1 MKKST
6 IKLLIVVGIVVILF
20 LWVKGSYNTLVE
32 TEVTAEKAWAN
43 VETQYQRR
51 ADLIPNFVNTVKGY
65 ATHEKET
72 LTQITAQRANA
83 TRPQIN
89 FEDLNE
95 KTLAQYQAEQTKV
108 ATSLSR
114 LMMIS
119 ENYPDLKANQNF
131 AALQDELSGTENR
144 IAVSRKDFNNAVND
158 YNMACRKFPSNIFAS
173 MFGFEK
179 KAMFKADEGAQKAP
193 EVQF

>member
-1 MKKST
+1 MKKGT
-6 IKLLIVVGIVVILF
+6 ITLLVVVGIIVILF
-20 LWVKGSYNTLVE
+20 FWIKGTYNSLVI
-32 TEVTAEKAWAN
+32 TQTTAETAWSN

-51 ADLIPNFVNTVKGY
+51 TDLIPNFVNTVKGY

-72 LTQITAQRANA
+72 LTQITEQRANA

-95 KTLAQYQAEQTKV
+95 KTLEQYQAEQTKV

-144 IAVSRKDFNNAVND
+144 IAVARKDFNQAVNN
-158 YNMACRKFPSNIFAS
+158 YNLACRKFPNNIFAS

-179 KAMFKADEGAQKAP
+179 KAMFKAEEGAQKAP
-193 EVQF
+193 EVKF

>member
-1 MKKST
+1 MKKGT
-6 IKLLIVVGIVVILF
+6 ITLLVVIGIIAMLF
-20 LWVKGSYNTLVE
+20 FWIKGSYNSLVSSE
-32 TEVTAEKAWAN
+32 INAEKTWAN

-72 LTQITAQRANA
+72 LTAITEQRANA
-83 TRPQIN
+83 TRPEIN

-95 KTLAQYQAEQTKV
+95 KTLAQYQQEQTKIG
-108 ATSLSR
+108 TSLSR

-131 AALQDELSGTENR
+131 VALQDELSGTENR
-144 IAVSRKDFNNAVND
+144 IAVARKDFNNAVSSFNLS
-158 YNMACRKFPSNIFAS
+158 CRQFPNNIFAS

-179 KAMFKADEGAQKAP
+179 KAMFKAEQGSEKAP
-193 EVQF
+193 TVQF

>member
-1 MKKST
+1 MKKGT
-6 IKLLIVVGIVVILF
+6 ITLLVVIGVIAILF
-20 LWVKGSYNTLVE
+20 FWVKGSYNSLVVSE
-32 TEVTAEKAWAN
+32 INAEKTWSN

-72 LTQITAQRANA
+72 LTAITEQRANA

-95 KTLAQYQAEQTKV
+95 KTLAQYQQEQTKIG
-108 ATSLSR
+108 TSLSR

-119 ENYPDLKANQNF
+119 ENYPNLKANQNF
-131 AALQDELSGTENR
+131 IALQDELSGTENR
-144 IAVSRKDFNNAVND
+144 IAVARKDFNTAVSS
-158 YNMACRKFPSNIFAS
+158 YNLACRKFPNNIFAS

-179 KAMFKADEGAQKAP
+179 KSMFKAEQGTEKAP
-193 EVQF
+193 SVQF

>member
-1 MKKST
+1 MKKGT
-6 IKLLIVVGIVVILF
+6 ITLLVVIGIIAMLF
-20 LWVKGSYNTLVE
+20 FWVKGSYNSLVSSE
-32 TEVTAEKAWAN
+32 INAEKTWSN

-72 LTQITAQRANA
+72 LTAIVEQRANA

-95 KTLAQYQAEQTKV
+95 KTLAQYQQEQTKIG
-108 ATSLSR
+108 TSLSR
-114 LMMIS
+114 LMVIS
-119 ENYPDLKANQNF
+119 ENYPDLKASQNF
-131 AALQDELSGTENR
+131 VALQDELSGTENR
-144 IAVSRKDFNNAVND
+144 IAVARKDFNTAVSSFNL
-158 YNMACRKFPSNIFAS
+158 ACRKFPNNIFAS

-179 KAMFKADEGAQKAP
+179 KAMFKAEQGTEKAP
-193 EVQF
+193 SVQF